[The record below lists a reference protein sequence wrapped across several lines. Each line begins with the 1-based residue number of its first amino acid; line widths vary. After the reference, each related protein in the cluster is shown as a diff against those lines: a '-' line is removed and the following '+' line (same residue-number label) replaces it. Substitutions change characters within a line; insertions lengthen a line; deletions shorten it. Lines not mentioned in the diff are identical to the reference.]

1 MATKKTSKAKKPA
14 VKTKSAKSAKSVAK
28 PAAKKAAK
36 KSAAKTASAK
46 KDGGFRLL
54 SASPSF
60 TVNDIGKSLAW
71 YRDVLG
77 FKVGDRWEMDGVLR
91 GVELSAGDVLF
102 MIGQDDWQKGRDR
115 IKGVGVR
122 LYCETDQDIDKIAAR
137 IKAAGGTLAQEPTDQ
152 SWGYREISLD
162 DPDGYKLTIGKA
174 LKKKR

>member
-1 MATKKTSKAKKPA
+1 MATKKTSKTKKPA
-14 VKTKSAKSAKSVAK
+14 AKAKSAKRVTK

-36 KSAAKTASAK
+36 KPAAKTAKAK
-46 KDGGFRLL
+46 RGSLSLK

-60 TVNDIGKSLAW
+60 TVADIDKSLAW

-77 FKVGDRWEMDGVLR
+77 FTVGDRWEMDGVLR

-115 IKGVGVR
+115 VKGIGFR
-122 LYCETDQDIDKIAAR
+122 LYCETGQDIDKIAAR
-137 IKAAGGTLAQEPTDQ
+137 IKAAGGTLASEPADQ
-152 SWGYREISLD
+152 SWGYRELSID
-162 DPDGYKLTIGKA
+162 DPDGFKITIGKA

>member
-1 MATKKTSKAKKPA
+1 MAAKKTSKAKKPA
-14 VKTKSAKSAKSVAK
+14 AKAKSAKRVAK
-28 PAAKKAAK
+28 PTAKKAAK

-46 KDGGFRLL
+46 KDGGGLRLL

-77 FKVGDRWEMDGVLR
+77 FTVGDRWEMDGVLR
-91 GVELSAGDVLF
+91 GVELNAGDVLF

-115 IKGVGVR
+115 VKGVGVR

>member
-1 MATKKTSKAKKPA
+1 MAAKKTSKTKKPA
-14 VKTKSAKSAKSVAK
+14 AKAKSAKRVAK
-28 PAAKKAAK
+28 PAAKT
-36 KSAAKTASAK
+36 SAAKRASAK

-60 TVNDIGKSLAW
+60 TVADIDKSLAW

-77 FKVGDRWEMDGVLR
+77 FTAGDRWEMDGVLR

-137 IKAAGGTLAQEPTDQ
+137 IKSAGGTLAQEPTDQ
-152 SWGYREISLD
+152 SWGYREFSID
-162 DPDGYKLTIGKA
+162 DPDGYKLTVGKA

>member
-14 VKTKSAKSAKSVAK
+14 AKAKSPKRVAK

-46 KDGGFRLL
+46 KDGGLRLR

-60 TVNDIGKSLAW
+60 TVNDIDKSLAW

-77 FKVGDRWEMDGVLR
+77 FTAGDRWEMDGVLR

-115 IKGVGVR
+115 VKGVGVR

-137 IKAAGGTLAQEPTDQ
+137 IKAAGGTLAQEPADQ

>member
-1 MATKKTSKAKKPA
+1 MAAKKTSKAKKPA
-14 VKTKSAKSAKSVAK
+14 AKANAKRVAK

-36 KSAAKTASAK
+36 KSAAKTARAK
-46 KDGGFRLL
+46 RGSLSLK

-60 TVNDIGKSLAW
+60 TVADVDKSLAW

-77 FKVGDRWEMDGVLR
+77 FSVGDRWEMDGVLR

-115 IKGVGVR
+115 VKGIGFR
-122 LYCETDQDIDKIAAR
+122 LYCETGQDIDKIAAR
-137 IKAAGGTLAQEPTDQ
+137 IKAAGGTLAQEPKDQ
-152 SWGYREISLD
+152 SWGYRELSID
-162 DPDGYKLTIGKA
+162 DPDGFKLTIGKA

>member
-1 MATKKTSKAKKPA
+1 MAAKKTSKAKKPA
-14 VKTKSAKSAKSVAK
+14 AKAKSAKRIAK
-28 PAAKKAAK
+28 PAAKKATK
-36 KSAAKTASAK
+36 KSAGKTASAK
-46 KDGGFRLL
+46 KDGGLRLL

-60 TVNDIGKSLAW
+60 TVNDIEKSLAW

-77 FKVGDRWEMDGVLR
+77 FTVGDRWEMDGVLR

-115 IKGVGVR
+115 VKGVGVR

-137 IKAAGGTLAQEPTDQ
+137 IKAAGGTLAQEPADQ
-152 SWGYREISLD
+152 SWGYRELSVD
-162 DPDGYKLTIGKA
+162 DPDGFKLTIGKA